1 MSAASW
7 PWSAPA
13 APADGAEADTGLLA
27 YFRSGLSGYVPLRSG
42 ARSNEEEA
50 YLSLSH
56 WERFLGFL
64 ACLGGSALCFLFA
77 FLFVSPPI
85 LLVRPHKF
93 ALAFT
98 LGSLLFMAGF
108 AVLTGPIA
116 HLRHLLSPERR
127 AFSIAYLASM
137 ALTLYFA
144 LGPKSRLPTVLC
156 AVVQIGCLLTYLA
169 NYFPGGLTTLRYAG
183 TFLARGGSSLLPI

>member
-1 MSAASW
+1 MAAASW
-7 PWSAPA
+7 SWGAPSE
-13 APADGAEADTGLLA
+13 GASADTGLLA
-27 YFRSGLSGYVPLRSG
+27 YFRSGLSGYVPLRSS

-64 ACLGGSALCFLFA
+64 ACLAGSGLCFLFA
-77 FLFVSPPI
+77 FIFVSPPI
-85 LLVRPHKF
+85 LVVRPHKF

-116 HLRHLLSPERR
+116 HLQHLLSPERR
-127 AFSIAYLASM
+127 PFSVAYLASM

-156 AVVQIGCLLTYLA
+156 ALVQMGCLLTYLA

-183 TFLARGGSSLLPI
+183 TFLARGGTSLLPI